1 MDAYRALSLA
11 FTEILG
17 LIANLSPKQGHF
29 ESLSTHDSAFLEP
42 AQIHLATAARL
53 LLEMRNSLLNL
64 EISRS
69 TPDLDTLLRWGSMLD
84 CIEPIR
90 VQYQEN
96 ARQGKDADR
105 AGKRVADCIKA
116 AVLSQQ
122 PKGARFYALTNLDDS
137 RRWPS
142 KHNLSISPFESED
155 GSPPPGNY
163 SIAYFPIRQST
174 IAFSKWGVCRIERP
188 LHAQLDQ
195 SLTDS
200 RINSPPPTAV
210 VDVQRTVPQPGVVET
225 TGQQIRASAPEGGLF
240 YKLTSR
246 TDEGALYFVPAR
258 DEEMLRVTDEPPSLP
273 PGRYGVLY
281 YSENFERIPKDTVIT
296 VDARKRSPQA
306 AGAEEDVDP
315 KHSAASDRSVLPLRA
330 SRKPPLGLTSDQRR
344 VLEFVQRHT
353 KGTVPPTRGQI
364 ARNLRLTAHATQR
377 HLDALFSAGH
387 IVLSSKK
394 VKS

>member
-17 LIANLSPKQGHF
+17 LIANLNPKQGHF
-29 ESLSTHDSAFLEP
+29 ESLSPHDSAFLEP
-42 AQIHLATAARL
+42 AQTHLATAARL

-64 EISRS
+64 EISQS

-90 VQYQEN
+90 VQYQLS

-105 AGKRVADCIKA
+105 TANRVAGCIKA

-142 KHNLSISPFESED
+142 KHNLSILPFESED

-163 SIAYFPIRQST
+163 SIAYYPIRQST

-188 LHAQLDQ
+188 LHEQLDR

-200 RINSPPPTAV
+200 RTHSPPPTAV

-225 TGQQIRASAPEGGLF
+225 SGQ
-240 YKLTSR
+240 
-246 TDEGALYFVPAR
+246 
-258 DEEMLRVTDEPPSLP
+258 
-273 PGRYGVLY
+273 
-281 YSENFERIPKDTVIT
+281 
-296 VDARKRSPQA
+296 
-306 AGAEEDVDP
+306 
-315 KHSAASDRSVLPLRA
+315 LPLRA
-330 SRKPPLGLTSDQRR
+330 SRKPPLALTPAERR
-344 VLEFVQRHT
+344 LLEFVRRHLDVLSPASHIAN
-353 KGTVPPTRGQI
+353 KEPQAPAESLTVPPTRG
-364 ARNLRLTAHATQR
+364 RL
-377 HLDALFSAGH
+377 S
-387 IVLSSKK
+387 
-394 VKS
+394 

>member
-1 MDAYRALSLA
+1 
-11 FTEILG
+11 
-17 LIANLSPKQGHF
+17 
-29 ESLSTHDSAFLEP
+29 
-42 AQIHLATAARL
+42 
-53 LLEMRNSLLNL
+53 MRNSLLNL

-200 RINSPPPTAV
+200 RTNSPPPTAV

-225 TGQQIRASAPEGGLF
+225 TGQQI
-240 YKLTSR
+240 
-246 TDEGALYFVPAR
+246 
-258 DEEMLRVTDEPPSLP
+258 
-273 PGRYGVLY
+273 
-281 YSENFERIPKDTVIT
+281 
-296 VDARKRSPQA
+296 
-306 AGAEEDVDP
+306 P
-315 KHSAASDRSVLPLRA
+315 KHSAAPERSVLPLRA

-364 ARNLRLTAHATQR
+364 ARNLRLTARATQR

-387 IVLSSKK
+387 IVLGSKK